1 MPITIAHAEADKKLA
16 AQLSKD
22 LSSME
27 GVGPRQALV
36 VLLSPA
42 GIADADVLAQITRAA
57 EARQHIIPLMVTEC
71 REPRIIDHLPPLD
84 FRSGK
89 YPLEAFKAEVT
100 RLTAA
105 NAPQTVTTHTPSIQ
119 RANRRA
125 AYALA
130 VPVII
135 VFVAALIMIGVFGL
149 SAPSE
154 EFDIAETERVDMR
167 NTLIAPTLEALLPQD
182 SAQAAGFASTV
193 EAVSTRLRPFLSG
206 TATATAQGTFI
217 PSVTPILTVTVAP

>member
-1 MPITIAHAEADKKLA
+1 MPITIAYAEADKKLA
-16 AQLSKD
+16 SQLSRD
-22 LSSME
+22 LSLME
-27 GVGPRQALV
+27 NVGPRQALV

-42 GIADADVLAQITRAA
+42 GIADKNVMAQIVSAA
-57 EARQHIIPLMVTEC
+57 EAHQHIIPLMVTEC

-84 FRSGK
+84 FRAGK
-89 YPLEAFKAEVT
+89 YPLEAFKVEVT

-105 NAPQTVTTHTPSIQ
+105 DAPQTVTTHTPSIQ

-125 AYALA
+125 AYALL
-130 VPVII
+130 VPISI

-149 SAPSE
+149 HAPDE
-154 EFDIAETERVDMR
+154 EFEFVETERVDMR
-167 NTLIAPTLEALLPQD
+167 NTLIAPTLEALLPQNSD
-182 SAQAAGFASTV
+182 QAAGFASTV

-217 PSVTPILTVTVAP
+217 PSVTPVPSVTVAP